1 MFLHELRIIS
11 GNNGMIRKVDFHKGV
26 NIVVDTADSKN
37 HNGAGKT
44 TFLKLI
50 DIAMGAKNKKYLY
63 IDSDTNNTNVHLKN
77 LINEHKIFIELDI
90 VDRQKKITTL
100 KVDLFDRGFKYI
112 NSKRKNEKDY
122 YKALNKLL
130 FDNNANYPTFRSLI
144 GAFVRISTKK
154 DKYEFLKYLDSR
166 TKKTEYRGVYNFLY
180 NISDSNLSKTL
191 TDLNNEITSL
201 SNSKKKYQSVR
212 NINNT
217 LEELK
222 QLAEASHKEE
232 IELENRLNDIIKG
245 TDFLKNREKIFEY
258 RQIYMDISSEISNL
272 QYELQL
278 INENIKNV
286 DSYSKNKVTDDL
298 AKEFFQE
305 VSELIPNVQKDYN
318 QLIKFNAALSQNSLN
333 YFKSSASNLEH
344 KISNLQENRR
354 TFLEKNHNLIGLIKD
369 NDIDKYDSLNSELL
383 ELKNHTARY
392 EEQILALTNFDTK
405 ISELND
411 KLSNVKDE
419 DLEKSKKY
427 RKTINLFNSYFS
439 PLAKELTNRNESELP
454 VLIYNPDNSNFPISI
469 NNLGEGSSTGSRKS
483 LILSY
488 DIAYQKFAAEL
499 NKTVPNFIVHDIL
512 ENIEGPIF
520 SKIVNETKS
529 LSSQLIFA
537 VLQEKLDSSNISL
550 DEQKKYTILTLSNED
565 RLFEPSNS

>member
-1 MFLHELRIIS
+1 
-11 GNNGMIRKVDFHKGV
+11 
-26 NIVVDTADSKN
+26 
-37 HNGAGKT
+37 
-44 TFLKLI
+44 
-50 DIAMGAKNKKYLY
+50 
-63 IDSDTNNTNVHLKN
+63 
-77 LINEHKIFIELDI
+77 
-90 VDRQKKITTL
+90 
-100 KVDLFDRGFKYI
+100 
-112 NSKRKNEKDY
+112 
-122 YKALNKLL
+122 
-130 FDNNANYPTFRSLI
+130 
-144 GAFVRISTKK
+144 
-154 DKYEFLKYLDSR
+154 
-166 TKKTEYRGVYNFLY
+166 
-180 NISDSNLSKTL
+180 
-191 TDLNNEITSL
+191 
-201 SNSKKKYQSVR
+201 
-212 NINNT
+212 
-217 LEELK
+217 
-222 QLAEASHKEE
+222 
-232 IELENRLNDIIKG
+232 
-245 TDFLKNREKIFEY
+245 
-258 RQIYMDISSEISNL
+258 MDISSKISNL

-278 INENIKNV
+278 INENIKDI
-286 DSYSKNKVTDDL
+286 DSYSRNKVTDDL

-318 QLIKFNAALSQNSLN
+318 QLIKFNASLSQNSLN
-333 YFKSSASNLEH
+333 YFKSIASNLEH

-354 TFLEKNHNLIGLIKD
+354 AFLEKNHNLIGLIKD

-419 DLEKSKKY
+419 DSEKSKEY
-427 RKTINLFNSYFS
+427 RKNINLFNSYFS

-520 SKIVNETKS
+520 SKIVSETKS